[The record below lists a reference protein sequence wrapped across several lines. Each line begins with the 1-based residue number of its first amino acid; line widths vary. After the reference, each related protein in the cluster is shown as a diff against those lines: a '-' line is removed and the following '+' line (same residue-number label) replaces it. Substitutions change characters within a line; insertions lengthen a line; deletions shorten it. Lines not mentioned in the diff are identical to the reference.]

1 MRNRGGRFSGCWL
14 PPCQLDTHLCSP
26 ESGVL
31 APAPPGNNVKGIHPS
46 LSQSDGAS
54 PQEATWG
61 KNLRLLKRKK
71 SGDGAVGADLDG
83 KPEGARPAGP
93 GLRAESTSKGA
104 LLFQLFLPLC
114 HCPPNK
120 IRVSRGLGR
129 ANGITGRGRIQLSRE
144 IRQEGL
150 GTLNTRP
157 GAQFLGRWFSFSLKS
172 GPRQPAGFSNN
183 RIAYIL
189 ELKIYGGSKRA
200 CVHGR
205 HRGAEA
211 LTPPHTH
218 THAHTRVRAHTVYIN
233 IYIAQVYMLFT
244 VYIYINIKHRYLYVC
259 TIYVLGGLGS
269 TRFWGSRGRHTCS
282 AGRRGG
288 GVTR

>member
-1 MRNRGGRFSGCWL
+1 MRNRGGRFSGCRL
-14 PPCQLDTHLCSP
+14 PPCQLDTHLGSP
-26 ESGVL
+26 ESGV
-31 APAPPGNNVKGIHPS
+31 HPS

-61 KNLRLLKRKK
+61 KNLRLLQRKK
-71 SGDGAVGADLDG
+71 SGDGAVAADLDG
-83 KPEGARPAGP
+83 KTERARPAGP
-93 GLRAESTSKGA
+93 GLRAESTGKGA

-114 HCPPNK
+114 HRPPNK

-144 IRQEGL
+144 IRQEGS

-189 ELKIYGGSKRA
+189 ELKIYGGSKHG

-211 LTPPHTH
+211 LTPPPTHTH
-218 THAHTRVRAHTVYIN
+218 TR
-233 IYIAQVYMLFT
+233 
-244 VYIYINIKHRYLYVC
+244 VC
-259 TIYVLGGLGS
+259 TLTQYILTYILLKYICYLQYISIS
-269 TRFWGSRGRHTCS
+269 T
-282 AGRRGG
+282 
-288 GVTR
+288 